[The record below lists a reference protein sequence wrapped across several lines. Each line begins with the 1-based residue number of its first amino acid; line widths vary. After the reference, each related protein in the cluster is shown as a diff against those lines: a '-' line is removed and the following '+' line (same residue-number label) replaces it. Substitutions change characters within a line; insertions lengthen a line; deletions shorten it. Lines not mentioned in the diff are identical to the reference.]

1 MSIAH
6 PNTNNSKSTTNNV
19 SNIHTDQQQRG
30 YSNSPNHHH
39 NHNHNQQ
46 SILEI
51 EKSFDKKAKQFIK
64 KTENHALQGLNP
76 GGIYQAIW
84 CRDASFILKSWFHSG
99 NIHGLLQQI
108 STIWSHQ
115 IEVGKEKIVYGRG
128 SPEMDYKPTKAKE
141 ETQKKFEGALP
152 TTIYQAGYSEIYGL
166 NPDIDSTALIIST
179 TSWILTKILKEK
191 QTINEDTNIDY
202 QSKTS
207 HNPSLH
213 LSKYSKLKFD
223 TNPQKVVDFVI
234 PKMIKAID
242 YLCSRDIDNDGILEQ
257 NHNEDWMDTGLRSGK
272 IVYSQASFILALN
285 NLAYLL
291 SEIGQDNECK
301 KMIEQYNKTIQGVE
315 NKLWSEKDNSY
326 IDILESH
333 HIGGPYRILTQDVS
347 LYVVAISENT
357 NSDTLRIAQI
367 DNNNDSKG
375 QHGYREHPLKQRGKE
390 NFHQDSSKEQGTVK
404 KNNDDKNLDILY
416 HRSNRTLDAIK
427 EKVWLDSWP
436 TNIETLLKASG
447 PLHLK
452 PYFYH
457 NRTFWPWITGIE
469 MISRSRFDRFDEC
482 NTLLSKLAS
491 EDDIHILTFYE
502 WVDPKTGKGGGAYPF
517 RTGVC
522 TVRNAID
529 HIIQGIEN
537 KNNENTSN

>member
-19 SNIHTDQQQRG
+19 SNSHTDQQQRG
-30 YSNSPNHHH
+30 YSNSHNHHH

-64 KTENHALQGLNP
+64 KTEDHALQGLNP

-191 QTINEDTNIDY
+191 QTINEDTNIDD

-367 DNNNDSKG
+367 NNNNDSKG

-469 MISRSRFDRFDEC
+469 MIARSRFDRFDEC

-522 TVRNAID
+522 AVRNAID
-529 HIIQGIEN
+529 HIIQGLEN
-537 KNNENTSN
+537 KNNENRSN

>member
-1 MSIAH
+1 MTIDY
-6 PNTNNSKSTTNNV
+6 PNTNNSKSTNDV
-19 SNIHTDQQQRG
+19 SKFQTEQQQRE
-30 YSNSPNHHH
+30 YSNPYHHH
-39 NHNHNQQ
+39 SNQQ
-46 SILEI
+46 SILAI
-51 EKSFDKKAKQFIK
+51 EKSFDKKAKHFIK
-64 KTENHALQGLNP
+64 RTEDHALQGLNP

-84 CRDASFILKSWFHSG
+84 CRDASFILKSWFHSE
-99 NIHGLLQQI
+99 NIHGVLQQI

-115 IEVGKEKIVYGRG
+115 MEVGKEKLVYGRG

-141 ETQKKFEGALP
+141 DTQKKFEGALP
-152 TTIYQAGYSEIYGL
+152 TTIYQAGYSEVYGL

-179 TSWILTKILKEK
+179 TSWILTKILKDQK
-191 QTINEDTNIDY
+191 KINENIDIHN

-207 HNPSLH
+207 HNHSSH
-213 LSKYSKLKFD
+213 LSKYSKSQYD

-257 NHNEDWMDTGLRSGK
+257 NHNEDWMDTGLRAGK

-285 NLAYLL
+285 NLSYLL
-291 SEIGQDNECK
+291 SEIGQDDECQ
-301 KMIEQYNKTIQGVE
+301 KMIKLYNKAIDGVE

-357 NSDTLRIAQI
+357 NSDTLRIHQNS
-367 DNNNDSKG
+367 NNNPKG
-375 QHGYREHPLKQRGKE
+375 SNDNREHPLKQRGKE
-390 NFHQDSSKEQGTVK
+390 KNHSSNKKEQVSFE
-404 KNNDDKNLDILY
+404 NNNNEKYLDLLFN
-416 HRSNRTLDAIK
+416 RSNRTLDAIK
-427 EKVWLDSWP
+427 EKVWLDNWP
-436 TNIETLLKASG
+436 TNVETLLKESG

-469 MISRSRFDRFDEC
+469 MTARSRFDRFDEC
-482 NTLLSKLAS
+482 NILLSKLAS
-491 EDDIHILTFYE
+491 EDDIRILTFYE
-502 WVDPKTGKGGGAYPF
+502 WIDPTTGKGGGAYPF

-529 HIIQGIEN
+529 HIIRGLEKKIMKN
-537 KNNENTSN
+537 KLYQ

>member
-1 MSIAH
+1 MTIAH

-64 KTENHALQGLNP
+64 KTEDHALQGLNP

-191 QTINEDTNIDY
+191 QTINEDTNINY

-367 DNNNDSKG
+367 NNNNDSKG

-469 MISRSRFDRFDEC
+469 MTARSRFDRFDEC

>member
-1 MSIAH
+1 
-6 PNTNNSKSTTNNV
+6 
-19 SNIHTDQQQRG
+19 
-30 YSNSPNHHH
+30 
-39 NHNHNQQ
+39 
-46 SILEI
+46 
-51 EKSFDKKAKQFIK
+51 
-64 KTENHALQGLNP
+64 
-76 GGIYQAIW
+76 
-84 CRDASFILKSWFHSG
+84 
-99 NIHGLLQQI
+99 
-108 STIWSHQ
+108 
-115 IEVGKEKIVYGRG
+115 
-128 SPEMDYKPTKAKE
+128 
-141 ETQKKFEGALP
+141 
-152 TTIYQAGYSEIYGL
+152 
-166 NPDIDSTALIIST
+166 
-179 TSWILTKILKEK
+179 
-191 QTINEDTNIDY
+191 
-202 QSKTS
+202 
-207 HNPSLH
+207 
-213 LSKYSKLKFD
+213 
-223 TNPQKVVDFVI
+223 
-234 PKMIKAID
+234 MIKAID

-357 NSDTLRIAQI
+357 NSDTLRIDQI
-367 DNNNDSKG
+367 NNNNDSKG
-375 QHGYREHPLKQRGKE
+375 QHGNREHPLKQRGKE

-404 KNNDDKNLDILY
+404 KNNDDKNLDVLY

-427 EKVWLDSWP
+427 EKVWLDNWP

-457 NRTFWPWITGIE
+457 NKTFWPWITGIE
-469 MISRSRFDRFDEC
+469 MTARSRFDRFDEC